1 MRRAMR
7 SRFSSSVKGI
17 ESSQSTG
24 YSQVKSKITG
34 LKTATTTSAEL
45 FLEAWQGC
53 GQHLA
58 NDSQAPGVDFVERVL
73 RRVPVGVPYGK
84 IDEVAAGDAPADE
97 REMIVTAYGIVFV
110 DEVIFISEL
119 SRGFPD
125 EIREPGSRAG
135 VARDS
140 DVRGANHIGEDHGFE
155 ALQFTG
161 ERHLSGHFAAAES
174 VVAIIVFPLNAG
186 AIGPVALRFFA
197 IEENDPH
204 IERVS
209 SCAEQA
215 RQLEHGSG
223 ARAAVVRAHEVGNAN
238 GIVMRGIEND
248 AGARAGKFDYDV
260 FHSQIADQRRSV
272 EVVLFDR
279 TAVAFQL
286 PNDVGLCATDSF

>member
-17 ESSQSTG
+17 ESSQSTV

-45 FLEAWQGC
+45 FLEAWRSFV
-53 GQHLA
+53 QHLA
-58 NDSQAPGVDFVERVL
+58 NNCKASGVDFVERVL
-73 RRVPVGVPYGK
+73 RRVPVGVPDGK
-84 IDEVAAGDAPADE
+84 VDEVATGHAAADE
-97 REMIVTAYGIVFV
+97 REMVVTAYGIVFV
-110 DEVIFISEL
+110 GEVIFVSEL
-119 SRGFPD
+119 SRGVPD
-125 EIREPGSRAG
+125 EIREPASRAG

-140 DVRGANHIGEDHGFE
+140 DVCGADHVGEDHGLE
-155 ALQFTG
+155 ARQFTG

-204 IERVS
+204 MERIL
-209 SCAEQA
+209 SCAEEA

-238 GIVMRGIEND
+238 GIVMRGVEND

-260 FHSQIADQRRSV
+260 FLRMIGGPRRSV